1 MKPKILTSL
10 VLISVIFYGCHLFDL
25 KKVTPQEIELASSWT
40 ENDQAPNFLECES
53 VTGKENQKMCF
64 ETIVSN
70 AILDYLQ
77 QNPLQSSI
85 YFEEEVELTL
95 RIDSEGIFE
104 LELMNYSD
112 VVKKAIPNLEET
124 MQNAVS
130 RIPQAQP
137 AIKTN
142 VGTFVTTRFILPV
155 MIYAE

>member
-1 MKPKILTSL
+1 MKPALLTSL
-10 VLISVIFYGCHLFDL
+10 VLISVIFNGCHLFDL
-25 KKVTPQEIELASSWT
+25 KKVTPQEIELASSWS

-85 YFEEEVELTL
+85 YFEEEVELIL

-112 VVKKAIPNLEET
+112 VVKKAIPNIEET

-142 VGTFVTTRFILPV
+142 VGTFVTTRVILPV